1 MSQPPKPRGLG
12 RGLSALLGDDEVA
25 SAVTPTAP
33 APPAAVPTASSSAP
47 TVSAP
52 AASADG
58 GEPARAAANRTPIT
72 LPIGQLKPGK
82 MQPRTSFEGIEALV
96 ESVKEYG
103 LLQPILVRPL
113 RDAADSYEI
122 IAGERRWRAA
132 QKAQLHDVPVV
143 IRTID
148 DLDALQIGLVENL
161 QRSDLTAIDEAQG
174 YKRLID
180 EYKHTQEDIA
190 RMMGRSRPHVANTIR
205 LLDLPPAVQEMVR
218 DGQLT
223 AGLGRALIGVPDP
236 LAMAKQ
242 AVAEKLSVRDLERLA
257 GDTKKKAKGLAGGG
271 AGKGRPGA
279 AGGSPKTA
287 DTRALEKRLEEA
299 LGLKVDLTLRGL
311 GEQSVLTLEIR
322 DFDQLDTVVD
332 KLTRR

>member
-25 SAVTPTAP
+25 SAVTPPPVSSP
-33 APPAAVPTASSSAP
+33 APSPVVTQDGSTETETARPSP
-47 TVSAP
+47 GKLP
-52 AASADG
+52 
-58 GEPARAAANRTPIT
+58 PLT

-82 MQPRTSFEGIEALV
+82 MQPRTSFEGIEMLV

-148 DLDALQIGLVENL
+148 DQDALQIGLVENL

-174 YKRLID
+174 YKRLIE
-180 EYKHTQEDIA
+180 EYSHTQEEIA

-205 LLDLPPAVQEMVR
+205 LLDLPASVQDMVR
-218 DGQLT
+218 DGQLS
-223 AGLGRALIGVPDP
+223 AGLGRTLIGVPDP
-236 LAMAKQ
+236 LAMAQ
-242 AVAEKLSVRDLERLA
+242 RAIAEKLTVRDLERLTA
-257 GDTKKKAKGLAGGG
+257 ETKKPK
-271 AGKGRPGA
+271 
-279 AGGSPKTA
+279 AGGSGKAKATVSGNGSAKSA

>member
-25 SAVTPTAP
+25 SAVTPAAP
-33 APPAAVPTASSSAP
+33 APQAASQAPTPAAVP
-47 TVSAP
+47 P
-52 AASADG
+52 AASTD
-58 GEPARAAANRTPIT
+58 GEPARSAANRVPIT

-96 ESVKEYG
+96 ESVREYG

-143 IRTID
+143 IRSID
-148 DLDALQIGLVENL
+148 DMDALQIGLVENL

-174 YKRLID
+174 YRRLID

-205 LLDLPPAVQEMVR
+205 LLDLPPTVQDMVR

-223 AGLGRALIGVPDP
+223 AGLARALIGVPDP
-236 LAMAKQ
+236 LGMAKQ
-242 AVAEKLSVRDLERLA
+242 AITEKLTVRDLERLA
-257 GDTKKKAKGLAGGG
+257 GATKKTAKGGSGG
-271 AGKGRPGA
+271 AGKSKAGSS
-279 AGGSPKTA
+279 GGSPKTA